1 MEEETKKVQADK
13 DPAESVQAEAAQ
25 TETVQPDTGEDLH
38 YIAFISYRHRPLD
51 TKTAKRIQRSIENY
65 TVPKGLRKEPGRK
78 KLGRVFRDEDEL
90 PVSSSLSGSI
100 TYALDHTEYLI
111 VICTPDLPLSRWCE
125 QEIRYFIQTH
135 DRDHVIGVL
144 ADGTPETSFSPLMLN
159 TFDEA
164 GNFLEPVEPL
174 AANMAGK
181 NHNLDEKM
189 YRKEIYRIYAA
200 LLGCRFD
207 DLWQRAK
214 RARARR
220 ASMILGGAAALMAAF
235 SVFLISKNATIR
247 KQNTKISRQND
258 ELTANMSSVQTD
270 LGRSLLSEHFLTRAK
285 QSGVR
290 AIEDA
295 GTLYDRRAETLL
307 ADAVSAY
314 SHDKVANDV
323 IAENGENIVDLEL
336 AKGGTLAVMLDHA
349 GEVFCVSLDSSEEL
363 WRRAV
368 PEPEADTGMKMT
380 DLRSFKV
387 YSELFPAAG
396 GDLIVYKDYAKLI
409 AFSAESGAEKWRF
422 DYACSESWLGAQT
435 NLPYNSFRVIS
446 DDGSLIALL
455 DRKEE
460 DGEKVRLIVLDAATG
475 AERGS
480 IRLDHV
486 PGGSSYTWYLQ
497 GGSFTADN
505 SALAVALD
513 AEDGYNY
520 FAVDVGSM
528 TLLDTYS
535 DHEAKHGIVYG
546 LSYDRGNGNLFTA
559 QLQSRKGGIE
569 TTIFHR
575 DGSKETELTYHTI
588 SSDIGKYQDA
598 FVYDSFIQPMLTRNG
613 CGIICSDE
621 IVLIFDLKTN
631 TLINSCDI
639 SGRILD
645 SAWAEDSNSVL
656 YLLSSVGSTV
666 AYRIS
671 PSGSIS
677 GASYRSSDLSSLA
690 LGRLI
695 RSGFQNPDQ
704 PMKFVSVP
712 TDSDS
717 RLLAASVVSDPSVQ
731 FVDAGISG
739 DDAYLET
746 ALLMLSPSKNRIF
759 AFVYASG
766 GGYYVGCLDASS
778 LERLSSVR
786 IESEYGADPPYP
798 LDDEHFLY
806 AGTIYSMDGSSAPIS
821 SAPGFQTEDMLL
833 TSLTL
838 SDGRVLTYD
847 RGKDSSFAEPLMPPC
862 CWIDGE
868 LAFNPKISRSS
879 VRLEPRSPI
888 CAGANG
894 LLLCWG
900 GSVSE
905 AGFDRQEKAFIV
917 FDTGSGETSY
927 IPDRTHTSEVQPL
940 MAVGTE
946 KPVFACAFEGN
957 VLALCDTAKGEL
969 HEIAGDFQDG
979 DILQL
984 CFSAGDEYL
993 LALTRRGVLYC
1004 IDTASEKAVWS
1015 GKVLDN
1021 TNHLERLT
1029 GTECTVLEDGR
1040 LCFSAV
1046 KESKRT
1052 IAVIDPAH
1060 DVVVSKIAD
1069 ANAVFPELHRL
1080 FSCDERQICSYALHT
1095 AEDLL
1100 AIVKGD
1106 AGE

>member
-1 MEEETKKVQADK
+1 M
-13 DPAESVQAEAAQ
+13 
-25 TETVQPDTGEDLH
+25 
-38 YIAFISYRHRPLD
+38 
-51 TKTAKRIQRSIENY
+51 
-65 TVPKGLRKEPGRK
+65 PKGLRKEPGRK

-214 RARARR
+214 RARTRR
-220 ASMILGGAAALMAAF
+220 LSMILGAAAALMAAF

-258 ELTANMSSVQTD
+258 ALTANMSSVQTD
-270 LGRSLLSEHFLTRAK
+270 LGRSLLSEHFLTQAK

-314 SHDKVANDV
+314 SHNLVRGDV

-336 AKGGTLAVMLDHA
+336 AKGETLAVMLDHA
-349 GEVFCVSLDSSEEL
+349 GEVFCVSLETSEEL
-363 WRRAV
+363 WRNAV
-368 PEPEADTGMKMT
+368 PESEADTGLQMT
-380 DLRSFKV
+380 DLGYFKI

-396 GDLIVYKDYAKLI
+396 GDLVVYKDYAKLI
-409 AFSAESGAEKWRF
+409 AFSPESGEEAWRYE
-422 DYACSESWLGAQT
+422 YACSPYFTGTKT

-446 DDGSLIALL
+446 DDGSLIAVL
-455 DRKEE
+455 DRKKE
-460 DGEKVRLIVLDAATG
+460 DEKTVWLIILDAATG
-475 AERGS
+475 AEHGS
-480 IRLDHV
+480 IRLNYI
-486 PGGSSYTWYLQ
+486 PGDNAYTWYLQ

-513 AEDGYNY
+513 AEAGYRY
-520 FAVDVGSM
+520 FAVDVDSM
-528 TLLDTYS
+528 TLLDSYV
-535 DHEAKHGIVYG
+535 DAEAKTGIVYG
-546 LSYDRGNGNLFTA
+546 LHYDRESGNLFTA
-559 QLQSRKGGIE
+559 QLQSRKGGIQ
-569 TTIFHR
+569 TTLFR
-575 DGSKETELTYHTI
+575 RFGEKKTELTYHTI

-598 FVYDSFIQPMLTRNG
+598 FVYDSFIQPMLVREG
-613 CGIICSDE
+613 CAIICSDE
-621 IVLIFDLKTN
+621 IMLIFDPETN
-631 TLINSCDI
+631 ELINSCDI

-645 SAWAEDSNSVL
+645 SAWADDGDSVL
-656 YLLSSVGSTV
+656 YLLSASGSTV
-666 AYRIS
+666 AYLIS
-671 PSGSIS
+671 RNKIEA
-677 GASYRSSDLSSLA
+677 ASSRPSDLSGLA
-690 LGRLI
+690 LGRLVRRGI
-695 RSGFQNPDQ
+695 QYANEPL
-704 PMKFVSVP
+704 KFVSVAA
-712 TDSDS
+712 DSDK
-717 RLLAASVVSDPSVQ
+717 RLLTARVESDPSLRLVE
-731 FVDAGISG
+731 AGIPL
-739 DDAYLET
+739 DDAYLEST
-746 ALLMLSPSKNRIF
+746 RVVLSPSKKRIF
-759 AFVYASG
+759 VFVWASSG
-766 GGYYVGCLDASS
+766 KYYVRCLDAAS
-778 LERLSSVR
+778 LACLSSVT
-786 IESEYGADPPYP
+786 IERKSGQEPPYP
-798 LDDEHFLY
+798 IDDEHFFY
-806 AGTIYSMDGSSAPIS
+806 ANAVYSLDGSSTPLS
-821 SAPGFQTEDMLL
+821 SVAGFKLEEMML

-847 RGKDSSFAEPLMPPC
+847 RGDDFVLGEVVMPPC
-862 CWIDGE
+862 CWINGE
-868 LAFNPKISRSS
+868 PVFNPKINRSML
-879 VRLEPRSPI
+879 RLKKRSTI
-888 CAGANG
+888 WAGANG
-894 LLLCWG
+894 MLLCWG
-900 GSVSE
+900 GSVDE
-905 AGFDRQEKAFIV
+905 AGFDRQEKAFVV
-917 FDTGSGETSY
+917 FDLDSREVSF
-927 IPDRTHTSEVQPL
+927 IPDRTHPSESQPV
-940 MAVGTE
+940 MAVGTAT
-946 KPVFACAFEGN
+946 PVFACAFEGN

-1029 GTECTVLEDGR
+1029 GAECAVLEDGR

-1052 IAVIDPAH
+1052 IAVIDIAH
-1060 DVVVSKIAD
+1060 DAVVSKIAD

-1100 AIVKGD
+1100 AIAKGD